1 MSKGLWVAIGLIV
14 VAIAWFIGVTILY
27 QPTSST
33 SAVNNK
39 ASIDNTKV
47 MVSLDKFKDFHH
59 DAALLLDKLSVLKT
73 GLESAID
80 TQDPK
85 LLAST
90 VNNTYRTMDSVST
103 NRVPTI
109 APFDVCDEAL
119 NNLGVYAVSAKT
131 QYSNANKA
139 SLEDIYK
146 LKTAFDTTFAQ
157 CQSIVNDKPV
167 EVLYQDYQ

>member
-27 QPTSST
+27 KPAPSTSSVT
-33 SAVNNK
+33 NNTT
-39 ASIDNTKV
+39 IDNTKV
-47 MVSLDKFKDFHH
+47 MVSLDKFKGFHH

-80 TQDPK
+80 TKDPK

-103 NRVPTI
+103 SRVPTI
-109 APFDVCDEAL
+109 APFEICDEAL
-119 NNLGVYAVSAKT
+119 DNLGAYAVSAKT
-131 QYSNANKA
+131 QYAKAHKAN
-139 SLEDIYK
+139 LEDVK
-146 LKTAFDTTFAQ
+146 TLKRAFDTTFAQ
-157 CQSIVNDKPV
+157 CQSIVNDKSV
-167 EVLYQDYQ
+167 EALYQDYQ